1 MRSDA
6 ELDQRTEDQV
16 SFREVTSTNWAS
28 SYYNYY
34 SLVVGKYTD
43 QRSHGPK
50 VSLTLISRGGSRLL
64 FHILVFLMHHVF
76 IETPLC
82 ISSGWFECA
91 ASSLLSTHDV
101 V

>member
-1 MRSDA
+1 MCVCVCSRYNC
-6 ELDQRTEDQV
+6 LLY
-16 SFREVTSTNWAS
+16 ST
-28 SYYNYY
+28 
-34 SLVVGKYTD
+34 VVGKYTAK
-43 QRSHGPK
+43 K
-50 VSLTLISRGGSRLL
+50 VSLTLISRGGSRLP

-76 IETPLC
+76 YETPLC